1 MNNVKEHDI
10 NPIKEHDV
18 KPVKEHDIKSMNEH
32 DVNPVKEH
40 DKSTNKED
48 TPVKMQQTS
57 SEFCLILEAPNKNC
71 SRRHFIL
78 FLLFSF

>member
-1 MNNVKEHDI
+1 
-10 NPIKEHDV
+10 
-18 KPVKEHDIKSMNEH
+18 MNEH

-57 SEFCLILEAPNKNC
+57 SEFSLILKAPNKNC
-71 SRRHFIL
+71 SRRHFVL